1 MDKESAT
8 ITFNTGRVS
17 SMGSSNLEFK
27 GVPIKEILG
36 DMWDKYKKFKLVLNT
51 HGGNFNSAYFNRQH
65 SIRIS
70 GLPFI
75 NTTDYK
81 IYHNTEKS
89 LVYTLPVFANSMQ
102 QLNQLPANNGGVFL
116 KPPNPNVDININFLD
131 RNFLLVNGNI
141 GFNAFTFS
149 IYGVEE

>member
-8 ITFNTGRVS
+8 ITFNSGRVS
-17 SMGSSNLEFK
+17 TLGSSNLEFT
-27 GVPIKEILG
+27 GIPLKEILG

-51 HGGNFNSAYFNRQH
+51 HAGNFNSAYFNRQYMV
-65 SIRIS
+65 RIS

-81 IYHNTEKS
+81 IFNNTEKC
-89 LVYTLPVFANSMQ
+89 LYYALPVQSTTMQ
-102 QLNQLPANNGGVFL
+102 NLNQFVANNGGTFL
-116 KPPNPNVDININFLD
+116 KPANPNVDIFISFLD
-131 RNFLLVNGNI
+131 RHLGQPNI
-141 GFNAFTFS
+141 NLGFNIFTFS

>member
-8 ITFNTGRVS
+8 ITFNSGRVS

-27 GVPIKEILG
+27 GVPLKEILG
-36 DMWDKYKKFKLVLNT
+36 NMWDKYKKFKLVLNT
-51 HGGNFNSAYFNRQH
+51 HGGNFNSGFFNRQH

-81 IYHNTEKS
+81 IYNNIEKS
-89 LVYTLPVFANSMQ
+89 LVYTLPTFPNSMIN
-102 QLNQLPANNGGVFL
+102 LNQFPANFGGIFL
-116 KPPNPNVDININFLD
+116 KPPNPNVDITISVLD
-131 RNFLLVNGNI
+131 RNILLVNGNI
-141 GFNAFTFS
+141 GFNIFTFS

>member
-8 ITFNTGRVS
+8 ITFNSGRVS
-17 SMGSSNLEFK
+17 TLGSSNLEFT
-27 GVPIKEILG
+27 GIPLKEILG

-51 HGGNFNSAYFNRQH
+51 HAGNFNSTYFNRQY
-65 SIRIS
+65 ILRIS

-81 IYHNTEKS
+81 IFNNTGKC
-89 LVYTLPVFANSMQ
+89 LYYPLPVQSTTMQ
-102 QLNQLPANNGGVFL
+102 NLNQFVANNGGTFL
-116 KPPNPNVDININFLD
+116 KPANPNVDIFISFLD
-131 RNFLLVNGNI
+131 RNLNLVNANI
-141 GFNAFTFS
+141 GFNVFTFS